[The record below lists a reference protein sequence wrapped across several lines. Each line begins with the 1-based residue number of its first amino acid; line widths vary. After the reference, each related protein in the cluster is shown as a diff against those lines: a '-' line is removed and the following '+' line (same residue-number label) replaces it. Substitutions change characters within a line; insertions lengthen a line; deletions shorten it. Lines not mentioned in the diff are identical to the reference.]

1 MVKIQ
6 IQYTSSINTQVVAF
20 EDRVIA
26 NGGTFE
32 AAQCCIEYL
41 KTLGDDI
48 QHGGYLDVKEGTAF
62 PLNFS
67 VGDIRDLSKRNGTFS
82 KTITLVGNKNNHN
95 ILGHHYD
102 VNIQDG
108 TFNINTITKCTVLQN
123 NIPIIEDALLQLV
136 NVRKSQMTDAYEQ
149 MIEYEVLVKDSQA
162 EFYTAITNNELTDL
176 DFSDLN
182 HSFSASTIYNSFNNT
197 VSDGYKY
204 LLPYKNSLEYSV
216 NELKPA
222 IYAKTYFDRI
232 FSNAGFTYDWT
243 GLSAAHFDK
252 LIIPYNGDVNDFD
265 YNDFLVEASN
275 TWTTSYVQPLGL
287 NNTFSEVITGWNEIT
302 DVQSLFTPL
311 TGEYSTPFTSNPL
324 AGQFYQWKIE
334 LAGTL
339 VLDNSYT
346 QTAKLLPF
354 GGGSIAYNR
363 YRIFA
368 KVNVAGF
375 GNGAVYGDPVVL
387 QYTAGSPL
395 PIGSTV
401 IQSISTTL
409 DFSALFNSA
418 TSTPVI
424 NASDIQILSIGVEVV
439 PCLDAAGTITNTF
452 GHLWVGTTSGFAQVD
467 PILDLTSINLKVLP
481 SDNIQVIGGIQEV
494 NDFVPLKVKQSD
506 FVKSIFQ
513 MYNLYVDIDP
523 NQPNK
528 LIFNHRDEFYDS
540 GAERDWTYKLMKDR
554 EQNLLFL
561 PDVTNKK
568 LKLTYKED
576 TDSANAVYT
585 QMTNE
590 IYGQIEYTF
599 DNEYVKDTDTKELIF
614 SPTPVTR
621 TPFNAYVPMISG
633 QSPSV
638 NIRICYD
645 GGQQSCNQ
653 WNLIENGSNGIYG
666 IQEYPAI
673 GHFDNPLTPTFD
685 INFGTCDYYFY
696 QVPTLTANNLYNL
709 YWRRTVNQINVG
721 KMLTAY
727 FDLREDDIQIMKLND
742 KIRIDNSWWNINK
755 VVDYDANNTAPTKV
769 ELISI
774 DSDIDLAPFQ
784 TAPGTTT
791 GGNVINDA
799 VTNALRSATTTNNV
813 VLNGA
818 DVIIRGQG
826 NAALP
831 NVRGLIIGDG
841 NTLDQDGIITP
852 RINGILTENALIQY
866 TKYTAN
872 ITQVGTS
879 APTVGIFENSLTA
892 ITWTRTSKGNYL
904 GTPLIPFVAADTF
917 VTISSV
923 QHDHLTSA
931 YINTDG
937 NVVIQTTN
945 TSNHQH
951 EDGILKNSPLEI
963 RVYE

>member
-6 IQYTSSINTQVVAF
+6 IQYTSSINTQVGAF

-136 NVRKSQMTDAYEQ
+136 NVRKSQLTDAYEQ
-149 MIEYEVLVKDSQA
+149 MVEYEVLVKDSQA

-182 HSFSASTIYNSFNNT
+182 HTFSAADIIASFNNT
-197 VSDGYKY
+197 IADGFKY
-204 LLPYKNSLEYSV
+204 VFPYSSTGGNQYQV
-216 NELKPA
+216 RQFKPA

-232 FSNAGFTYDWT
+232 FSNAGFTYNWI

-252 LIIPYNGDVNDFD
+252 LIIPYNGDANTFD
-265 YNDFLVEASN
+265 TEDYLVEAEI
-275 TWTTSYVQPLGL
+275 TTPFDVTSAVNSYG
-287 NNTFSEVITGWNEIT
+287 NFDNATGFTEIT
-302 DVQSLFTPL
+302 DVQSSFNPTTGVFTIPFNTSLNSLQGYTINYEVDYSLF
-311 TGEYSTPFTSNPL
+311 
-324 AGQFYQWKIE
+324 
-334 LAGTL
+334 
-339 VLDNSYT
+339 LDNNSGMNVINSN
-346 QTAKLLPF
+346 ADF
-354 GGGSIAYNR
+354 IAR
-363 YRIFA
+363 PRIRA
-368 KVNVAGF
+368 TIAGYESQLS
-375 GNGAVYGDPVVL
+375 NIAP
-387 QYTAGSPL
+387 S
-395 PIGSTV
+395 STV
-401 IQSISTTL
+401 PVNTTL
-409 DFSALFNSA
+409 
-418 TSTPVI
+418 
-424 NASDIQILSIGVEVV
+424 
-439 PCLDAAGTITNTF
+439 
-452 GHLWVGTTSGFAQVD
+452 TTSGL
-467 PILDLTSINLKVLP
+467 ILSSGVKTGGMFLGQNANNSAELNIGDLTQIEIGIDQTYNAFFGAGALQPVNVVLTINSLRIRILP
-481 SDNIQVIGGIQEV
+481 TQNVQVIGGILDINQY
-494 NDFVPLKVKQSD
+494 VPLKVKQSD

-540 GAERDWTYKLMKDR
+540 GEERDWTYNLMKDR

-614 SPTPVTR
+614 SPTPVIS
-621 TPFNAYVPMISG
+621 NSINGYVPILDG
-633 QSPSV
+633 EAPQT
-638 NIRICYD
+638 NIRILYD
-645 GGQQSCNQ
+645 GGVQTC
-653 WNLIENGSNGIYG
+653 GSWGLVEYG
-666 IQEYPAI
+666 TTGVFNNTTYPML
-673 GHFDNPLTPTFD
+673 GHFDNALTPSFD
-685 INFGTCDYYFY
+685 INFGICDYYY
-696 QVPTLTANNLYNL
+696 YSPQSLTANNLYNN

-755 VVDYDANNTAPTKV
+755 VIDYDANNTAPTKV

-784 TAPGTTT
+784 TAPGTPTSPIT
-791 GGNVINDA
+791 SVSSASTAMTIRSA
-799 VTNALRSATTTNNV
+799 QTNANMSGDD
-813 VLNGA
+813 VL
-818 DVIIRGQG
+818 
-826 NAALP
+826 
-831 NVRGLIIGDG
+831 VRGTGNIIGDG
-841 NTLDQDGIITP
+841 LRGIVIGDNNVLNQDGIITP
-852 RINGILTENALIQY
+852 QINGITFQSQGYVAL
-866 TKYTAN
+866 
-872 ITQVGTS
+872 ITQVSTS
-879 APTVGIFENSLTA
+879 APTVIEFSNTIGQ
-892 ITWTRTSKGNYL
+892 ITWTRTAVGEYL
-904 GTPLIPFVAADTF
+904 GTPLIPLNALTTF
-917 VTISSV
+917 VNIGNV
-923 QHDHLTSA
+923 LHQYVAIA

-937 NVVIQTTN
+937 NVVVS
-945 TSNHQH
+945 TSRSGGGGGGGAHADSKLN
-951 EDGILKNSPLEI
+951 NSPLEI